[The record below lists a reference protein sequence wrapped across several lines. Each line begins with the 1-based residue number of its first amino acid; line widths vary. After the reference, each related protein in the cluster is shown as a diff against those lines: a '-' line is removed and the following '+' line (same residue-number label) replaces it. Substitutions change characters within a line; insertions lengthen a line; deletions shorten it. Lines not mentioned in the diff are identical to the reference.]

1 MSNPRS
7 RPAAAGLDEQ
17 ILAEHQRVRALNHRL
32 QTGTDL
38 LGMVACLGEL
48 RSLLVQ
54 HFKLEEVPGGF
65 FDTVRAQS
73 PQHRARMDRLQ
84 AEHAG
89 LLRDLDALAARASRF
104 TELLDDARS
113 LGARLS
119 SHEAAEDEVLMDTT
133 FTDLGQGG

>member
-1 MSNPRS
+1 MSDQHS
-7 RPAAAGLDEQ
+7 RHMATGLDEQ
-17 ILAEHQRVRALNHRL
+17 ILAEHQRVRALNHQL

-38 LGMVACLGEL
+38 AGLVSCLGEL

-54 HFKLEEVPGGF
+54 HFKLEEEPGGF

-73 PQHRARMDRLQ
+73 PQHRAKMDHLQ
-84 AEHAG
+84 AEHVG

-104 TELLDDARS
+104 TELLDDARN

-119 SHEAAEDEVLMDTT
+119 SHEAAEDEVLMDAT

>member
-1 MSNPRS
+1 MSNQRS
-7 RPAAAGLDEQ
+7 RPEAVGLDEQ
-17 ILAEHQRVRALNHRL
+17 ILAEHQRVRALNHQL
-32 QTGTDL
+32 QASTDVAGL
-38 LGMVACLGEL
+38 LTCLTEL

-54 HFKLEEVPGGF
+54 HFKLEEEPSGF
-65 FDTVRAQS
+65 FDTVRAQA
-73 PQHRARMDRLQ
+73 PQHRAKVNHLQ

-104 TELLDDARS
+104 AELLDDARN